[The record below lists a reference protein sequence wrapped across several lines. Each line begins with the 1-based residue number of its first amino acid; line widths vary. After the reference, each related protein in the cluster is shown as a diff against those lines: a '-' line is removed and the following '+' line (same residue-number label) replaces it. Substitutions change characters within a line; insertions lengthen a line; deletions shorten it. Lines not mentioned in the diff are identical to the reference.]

1 MTLSNC
7 VQIQSRW
14 NEPDLSCEYL
24 RTILADDV
32 ANEYRCRME
41 GQELRDA
48 QMAAQEAEQKG
59 QEAFYETQH
68 TKGKVRSPG
77 SVVWF
82 AHKCK

>member
-7 VQIQSRW
+7 VQIQGHP
-14 NEPDLSCEYL
+14 NEADLSCGYL
-24 RTILADDV
+24 RTILFDDV
-32 ANEYRCRME
+32 ANEYR
-41 GQELRDA
+41 RDA
-48 QMAAQEAEQKG
+48 QIAAQEAEQKD
-59 QEAFYETQH
+59 QEAFYKARY